1 MSLLEEQNMT
11 CEDDDADVIIEIDE
25 DIMDRLK
32 CEE

>member
-1 MSLLEEQNMT
+1 MLKLQEQNMT
-11 CEDDDADVIIEIDE
+11 CEDDDTDIVIEIDE